1 VIVWGMRKL
10 IVTQNITLD
19 GVIDAAAGWFSPGD
33 DTGELAEVTAVLQ
46 EQAAAA
52 DALLLG
58 RISFE
63 EMRGFWPHQTDD
75 TTGNTEYLN
84 QVRKYVVSSTLS
96 DPEWNNTTVL
106 AGPPVDAVR
115 SLKHE
120 PGADIVVTGSIMLVH
135 ELIAVDLVDEYRLFV
150 YSVVIGCGRRLFQ
163 DAANISPMTMTGARR
178 FGPSIAL
185 LTYSVAHP
193 GT

>member
-1 VIVWGMRKL
+1 MRKL
-10 IVTQNITLD
+10 VVTQNITLD
-19 GVIDAAAGWFSPGD
+19 GVIDAAGGWFSPGD
-33 DTGELAEVTAVLQ
+33 ETGELAEVTAVLQ

-63 EMRGFWPHQTDD
+63 EMRGFWPQQTGD
-75 TTGNTEYLN
+75 TTGITEYLN
-84 QVRKYVVSSTLS
+84 HVHKYVVSSTLT
-96 DPEWNNTTVL
+96 DPEWSNTTVL
-106 AGPPVDAVR
+106 AGRPVDAVR

-120 PGADIVVTGSIMLVH
+120 RGTDIVVTGSITLVH
-135 ELIAVDLVDEYRLFV
+135 DLIAADLVDEYRLFV
-150 YSVVIGCGRRLFQ
+150 YSVVIGSGRRLFQ
-163 DAANISPMTMTGARR
+163 DTANTSPITLTSARR

-185 LTYSVAHP
+185 LTYSVPHP